1 MTGKAPTICDGPNCG
16 KTKGEGNR
24 WLTGALTHAVSFAI
38 STQPV
43 IAIGPSS
50 LELSTS
56 DPAAVV
62 SKLDWC
68 SEACL
73 HAYVSRFV
81 TELRGKGQGVE
92 I

>member
-24 WLTGALTHAVSFAI
+24 WIMGALLERNDLHSLT
-38 STQPV
+38 
-43 IAIGPSS
+43 IGPIGQQTVEILNPSGMLRS
-50 LELSTS
+50 VT
-56 DPAAVV
+56 
-62 SKLDWC
+62 LDWC

-81 TELRGKGQGVE
+81 TELRGKQME
-92 I
+92 DENA